1 MLLSVGVPTSMARD
15 SQNRLIA
22 MLMGVARSL
31 MTSTSTPAALIPSM
45 MGIVMCSVLCHMV
58 S

>member
-1 MLLSVGVPTSMARD
+1 MARD

-22 MLMGVARSL
+22 MLVGVARSL
-31 MTSTSTPAALIPSM
+31 ITSTSTPAALIPSKI
-45 MGIVMCSVLCHMV
+45 GVVMYSVLCHMV